1 MSPKNKKT
9 VDRLIQQAQSIQR
22 QMDSLAS
29 ELKKLELEIKKEE
42 KSSKLQVGDVVM
54 ISSRDRYGTRCVVN
68 NFTAKRVRITTLDTN
83 EELIRKETNLQL
95 LKKK

>member
-22 QMDSLAS
+22 QMDSLPS

-42 KSSKLQVGDVVM
+42 QSSKTG
-54 ISSRDRYGTRCVVN
+54 RRCSYD
-68 NFTAKRVRITTLDTN
+68 L
-83 EELIRKETNLQL
+83 
-95 LKKK
+95 

>member
-29 ELKKLELEIKKEE
+29 ELKKLEIEIKKEE
-42 KSSKLQVGDVVM
+42 QSTKLQVGDVVM

-68 NFTAKRVRITTLDTN
+68 NFTAKRVLVIIYMMQMKNYLERI
-83 EELIRKETNLQL
+83 LI
-95 LKKK
+95 